1 MTTTETTA
9 ATVVATSADAMSEN
23 LVTKSTAAAAPLSSP
38 SEGDK
43 CPFHGIGTTLFCK
56 DEGCQRSICEICVMK
71 NHSYHDVIAPENGF
85 LYCRDSSTVDTA
97 EMLCA
102 WMEDMSIAAGKM
114 EPDVSPGNRNRQS
127 EVEANEGT
135 GNQTKPDEQ
144 SLTPVIEIVY
154 DTERDQKKYFEAES
168 QSAGVSL
175 NKGMFWY
182 KNFKEMRCTKLKKT
196 VFLESFEPS

>member
-1 MTTTETTA
+1 MTTTETRA
-9 ATVVATSADAMSEN
+9 ATEVASSADAMSED
-23 LVTKSTAAAAPLSSP
+23 LVTKSTTTTAALSSP

-56 DEGCQRSICEICVMK
+56 DEGCQRSICEICMIK
-71 NHSYHDVIAPENGF
+71 NHSDHDVIAPENGF
-85 LYCRDSSTVDTA
+85 LYCRDSSTVDTV

-114 EPDVSPGNRNRQS
+114 EPDVSSGSGNQQP
-127 EVEANEGT
+127 EVETNEGT

-144 SLTPVIEIVY
+144 SLTPVVEIVY
-154 DTERDQKKYFEAES
+154 DRERDQKKYFEAES

-175 NKGMFWY
+175 NKGIVLAQKMFY
-182 KNFKEMRCTKLKKT
+182 AKF
-196 VFLESFEPS
+196 